1 LGFFGSVFYCQPWMQ
16 VTTLVSSKSPQKK
29 KGKSKRAHVLV
40 AAVERATANFVEKGE
55 LIAAENPDIKLEMLT
70 AVEEVRATGTAMSA
84 AAKEFAN
91 DPCSSV
97 KRGNMVRASRNL
109 LSAVTRLLILADMI
123 DVHLLL
129 KKLRRVED
137 DLEYLKSVSS
147 QAELME
153 GMDRFGKSSA
163 DLMTQAAKRQYEL
176 KDPVIDFSVF
186 FNKYISSQFGSGSGS
201 ALVFKFGSGSASKLF
216 RSTTLPLANIIW
228 DLDRSKWWVYGFY
241 LLYSM
246 GACLLLPCNQLAT
259 VTNRKIKGF
268 TEKYH
273 N

>member
-1 LGFFGSVFYCQPWMQ
+1 MGSHPDLTLKWNPKNLEIKTRSVEKNLEPLVMQ

-55 LIAAENPDIKLEMLT
+55 IIAMENPDIKTEMLT
-70 AVEEVRATGTAMSA
+70 TVDEVKKTGELMSSSARDFAT
-84 AAKEFAN
+84 

-123 DVHLLL
+123 DVHLLM

-147 QAELME
+147 QAELMD
-153 GMDRFGKSSA
+153 GMSR
-163 DLMTQAAKRQYEL
+163 
-176 KDPVIDFSVF
+176 
-186 FNKYISSQFGSGSGS
+186 SG
-201 ALVFKFGSGSASKLF
+201 
-216 RSTTLPLANIIW
+216 TLSLG
-228 DLDRSKWWVYGFY
+228 L
-241 LLYSM
+241 
-246 GACLLLPCNQLAT
+246 
-259 VTNRKIKGF
+259 
-268 TEKYH
+268 
-273 N
+273 